1 VVVVVAI
8 TLALL
13 GSLSHTSNKDVQ
25 LASGSP
31 VPGSPAARVPSRHG
45 QTASV
50 PGSTGSQAGIA
61 SSGLDP
67 PAAQTVAVLSLQ
79 HALDKQLRLG
89 GPQTGA
95 LVEDLTT
102 GRRLYAVRAKVGRPP
117 ASVEKLYTTVALMR
131 VLGPGARLHTDL
143 LGAGHLSHHTW
154 HGNLYLRGNGDPTFG
169 DPSFNHSYLHGY
181 GPTAI
186 QLVSQLQ
193 RMGIRRVTGRVFADE
208 STFDRRRGGLMTNYG
223 PDTPDYGGQMS
234 ALTYDHGSATNKL
247 SPAQF
252 TVKQV
257 VTTMT
262 GSGIRARWSKHT
274 AVTPGRAR
282 ILASVSSPPMSV
294 MTRLMD
300 VPSDDLFADEFTKQL
315 GVLFGGGGTL
325 SQGAGVIS
333 HTIAASYGLHPTIL
347 DGSGLSRNDRSSP
360 LEVVDLLRDVWRT
373 AVGGELAAS
382 LPTVGKQGTVQTIG
396 LKTAAQGRCIAKTG
410 TLDGVSNL
418 AGYCHARG
426 NHELAFALEID
437 GPPNWVA
444 LALES
449 KMVGAIARY

>member
-1 VVVVVAI
+1 MVVVVAI
-8 TLALL
+8 TLALF

-25 LASGSP
+25 LASGNP

-45 QTASV
+45 ERPAA
-50 PGSTGSQAGIA
+50 PGTSSSQAGVTGT
-61 SSGLDP
+61 GLE
-67 PAAQTVAVLSLQ
+67 PAASDSAAVLSLQ
-79 HALDKQLRLG
+79 RALDKQLRLG
-89 GPQTGA
+89 GPDTGA

-102 GRRLYAVRAKVGRPP
+102 GRQLYAVRPKVGRPP
-117 ASVEKLYTTVALMR
+117 ASVEKLYTTVALMN
-131 VLGPGARLHTDL
+131 VLGPGARLHTDI
-143 LGAGHLSHHTW
+143 LGTGHLRRGVW
-154 HGNLYLRGNGDPTFG
+154 HGNLYLRGGGDPTFG
-169 DPSFNHSYLHGY
+169 DPSFNLSYLHGY

-186 QLVSQLQ
+186 QLVSQL
-193 RMGIRRVTGRVFADE
+193 RGKGIHRVTGWVFADE
-208 STFDRRRGGLMTNYG
+208 SMFDRKRGGLMTNYA

-247 SPAQF
+247 NPAIF

-257 VTTMT
+257 VSTMT
-262 GSGIRARWSKHT
+262 GSGIQSRWSKRT
-274 AVTPGRAR
+274 AVTAARAR
-282 ILASVSSPPMSV
+282 MLATVSSPPMSV

-315 GVLFGGGGTL
+315 GVLFGGGGSI
-325 SQGAGVIS
+325 SQGARVIS
-333 HTIAASYGLHPTIL
+333 HTIASSYALHPTIL

-396 LKTAAQGRCIAKTG
+396 VKTAAQGHCIAKTG

-418 AGYCHARG
+418 AGYCRARG
-426 NHELAFALEID
+426 DHELAFALEID

-449 KMVGAIARY
+449 KMVGEIARY